1 MKVVLGSKSQLKID
15 LTEMVFNQSL
25 PDDVE
30 VSGLGV
36 SSGVSETPWGEETYR
51 GALNRARDCRLEGDA
66 ADYFVGLESGLVERF
81 GILFEEAWAV
91 VIDSGGREFV
101 GYSSGLP
108 IPKVVVDM
116 MSEKKLEHYQVM
128 DILDNEFT
136 ASSKDTWHLYSGGKV
151 SRALSLEESL
161 RNALIQTIELDGS
174 LYAENS

>member
-1 MKVVLGSKSQLKID
+1 MKVVLGSKSQLKIN
-15 LTEMVFNQSL
+15 LTEMVFSQSL

-30 VSGLGV
+30 VEGLGV
-36 SSGVSETPWGEETYR
+36 SSGVPETPWGEETYR
-51 GALNRARDCRLEGDA
+51 GALNRARACQAEGDA

-91 VIDSGGREFV
+91 VISTDGRELV

-108 IPKVVVDM
+108 IPKIVVNM
-116 MSEKKLEHYQVM
+116 MNDKKLKHYQVM

-136 ASSKDTWHLYSGGKV
+136 ASSKDTWHLYSGGKI

-161 RNALIQTIELDGS
+161 RNALVQAIEFDGS
-174 LYAENS
+174 LYGN